1 MFRTGPTERS
11 ARTSAAAPSVHAVER
26 QDGTVNASRRG
37 HHRVPHVTC
46 SECGLQS
53 GPLWRRWRAY
63 RSDDP
68 ELGGPPGLAFYCQP
82 CAKREFG
89 K

>member
-1 MFRTGPTERS
+1 M
-11 ARTSAAAPSVHAVER
+11 ER

-37 HHRVPHVTC
+37 HHRVPYVTC

-53 GPLWRRWRAY
+53 GPLWPRWRAY

-68 ELGGPPGLAFYCQP
+68 ELGGPPGLVFYCQP